1 MLKTSNSLES
11 IERSN
16 IITQELKIVEKSSI
30 FDAELVT
37 IENLNIATKLSK
49 SIKKSKIIIQPPKK
63 SKSL

>member
-11 IERSN
+11 IEQSN

-49 SIKKSKIIIQPPKK
+49 SIKK
-63 SKSL
+63 